1 MPCYDHRNSPDY
13 VRGEVQAEMQGK
25 VDQLTKWLC
34 SVLGTIE
41 SNQGKALKLKDPE
54 LQSWWDT
61 HKAWDMARKEAK
73 KGLP

>member
-25 VDQLTKWLC
+25 VDQLTRWLC

-41 SNQGKALKLKDPE
+41 HNQGKRLKLKDPE
-54 LQSWWDT
+54 LQAWWDT
-61 HKAWDMARKEAK
+61 HKAWDTARKEAK
-73 KGLP
+73 KEQS